1 MRLSKYEKNMLR
13 AQKRQ
18 AALEGTGLFIFRN
31 NTSGELYLPRPT
43 KSGLRKVP
51 LGEEFQGDDYYMFM
65 VRNNEL
71 RLVRQLEPTD
81 LQKQQAQQA
90 QLVTEQTKQEHNT
103 MQDKL
108 IVEQPPTVTTE
119 GTEEVTVTETPEKK
133 KKKLNEAQP
142 AGDKS
147 GDVLLNEN
155 PLDGVEII

>member
-13 AQKRQ
+13 AQKRK

-31 NTSGELYLPRPT
+31 NTSGELHLPRPT
-43 KSGLRKVP
+43 KSGLKRVP
-51 LGEEFQGDDYYMFM
+51 VKEEFQGDDYYMFM

-81 LQKQQAQQA
+81 LQKQQAQLA
-90 QLVTEQTKQEHNT
+90 EQTKQEHNT

-119 GTEEVTVTETPEKK
+119 GTEEVTVTTPEKQ
-133 KKKLNEAQP
+133 KLNETQP
-142 AGDKS
+142 ADGKP
-147 GDVLLNEN
+147 GDVLLNDN
-155 PLDGVEII
+155 PLDGIEII

>member
-13 AQKRQ
+13 AQKRK
-18 AALEGTGLFIFRN
+18 AALEGSGLFVFRN
-31 NTSGELYLPRPT
+31 NTSGELHLPRPT

-51 LGEEFQGDDYYMFM
+51 LKEEFQGDDYYMFM

-81 LQKQQAQQA
+81 LQKQQAQLA
-90 QLVTEQTKQEHNT
+90 EQTQQEHNT
-103 MQDKL
+103 MQEKL

-119 GTEEVTVTETPEKK
+119 GTEEVTVTKTPEKQ
-133 KKKLNEAQP
+133 KLNEGQP
-142 AGDKS
+142 AGDQPD
-147 GDVLLNEN
+147 DVLLNDN